1 MISRL
6 VTNNLVVLSF
16 IAISLFSPFRQ
27 NEKEILIPSAT
38 IITLPDK
45 PDYLETESA
54 VRLNKWLRKI
64 YGINTGFEIVKQSA
78 LNDIKGKTIIA
89 IGKTK
94 FSSGKDLLDLPAYSF
109 IINKNGNIVTMQGMN
124 NIATFMATGYFL
136 DHFCGVRF
144 YMPGDLFT
152 SMPQAKKV
160 QLNKNIFIKE
170 IPFTNYVLTTGYQNK
185 EEIYWAHINGLY
197 RKNWQSHQHTMGVRF
212 VNDTIMKKFPE
223 IFPIYN
229 GQKYFPSSK
238 NDQKWQPDFAEPRL
252 VDAAVFSAIQYFKQH
267 PTIDYIAF
275 SVQDSKNYPTEGKM
289 GEFLKSYPNS
299 PEGQRRG
306 YTDAYVAFLNKLAE
320 RLKTEL
326 PKNGI
331 TKPKTIVYISY
342 GKVSDIPTVKLNP
355 SILPI
360 TVLHVAETLMDS
372 VYNEGPQ
379 GKKNHRLSE
388 WAKITTRFG
397 NHDWAEGR
405 GIIYPRI
412 YTSLVS
418 KLARTVKKDKMNFEY
433 AHIEAYPNW
442 AMDGPKYYF
451 MGKIY
456 WNPDVNPD
464 SLLTL
469 FCSDMFGKAKDQ
481 MKAYFLTL
489 EDLNISMNNDPKR
502 NRRIAVYSTQLSL
515 NEKELQMVK
524 KARQLIDEAAK
535 TAETEEQRKRIEIFS
550 NGFKISEYFFDI
562 YNSKNVDENKVSALK
577 NYLKNTV
584 AGNSMML
591 NIATDTNFIKRMD
604 LDINSVIKS
613 KKK

>member
-1 MISRL
+1 MTSRL
-6 VTNNLVVLSF
+6 LINHLAALSF
-16 IAISLFSPFRQ
+16 ITISLFSSFKQ
-27 NEKEILIPSAT
+27 NGKETLIPSAT

-64 YGINTGFEIVKQSA
+64 YGINTGFEIVKQGDLS
-78 LNDIKGKTIIA
+78 NIKEKTVIA

-94 FSSGKDLLDLPAYSF
+94 FSSGKDLQDLPPYSF
-109 IINKNGNIVTMQGMN
+109 IINKNGNIITLQGIN

-152 SMPQAKKV
+152 SMSQTKKV

>member
-6 VTNNLVVLSF
+6 LTNNLAALSF
-16 IAISLFSPFRQ
+16 ITISLFFSFRQ
-27 NEKEILIPSAT
+27 NEKEILIPSST

-64 YGINTGFEIVKQSA
+64 YGINTGFEIVKQGDLS
-78 LNDIKGKTIIA
+78 NIKEKTVIA

-94 FSSGKDLLDLPAYSF
+94 FSSGKDLQDLPPYSF
-109 IINKNGNIVTMQGMN
+109 IINKNGNIITLQGIN

-152 SMPQAKKV
+152 SMSQTKKV

-170 IPFTNYVLTTGYQNK
+170 IPFTNYVLSTGHKNK
-185 EEIYWAHINGLY
+185 EEIYWADINGLL
-197 RKNWQSHQHTMGVRF
+197 RKNWGSHQHSMGDRF
-212 VNDTIMKKFPE
+212 LNDTIIKNYPE
-223 IFPIYN
+223 IFPVYN
-229 GQKYFPSSK
+229 GKKYIPASK
-238 NDQKWQPDFAEPRL
+238 NDQKWQPDFAEPKL
-252 VDAAVFSAIQYFKQH
+252 VDAAVFYAVQYFRQH
-267 PTIDYIAF
+267 PSIDYLSF

-289 GEFLKSYPNS
+289 GEFLKSYPKTI
-299 PEGQRRG
+299 EGQRRG
-306 YTDAYVAFLNKLAE
+306 YTDACVAFLNKLAE

-342 GKVSDIPTVKLNP
+342 GKVSGIPTVKLNP
-355 SILPI
+355 AILPV
-360 TVLHVAETLMDS
+360 TVFHVAETLMDS

-388 WAKITTRFG
+388 WAKVTTRIG
-397 NHDWAEGR
+397 NHDWAEGK

-412 YTSLVS
+412 YTNLVS
-418 KLARTVKKDKMNFEY
+418 KFVRTVKKDKMNFEY
-433 AHIEAYPNW
+433 AHVEAYPNW
-442 AMDGPKYYF
+442 AMDGLKYYF

-469 FCSDMFGKAKDQ
+469 FCSDMFGKAKNQ
-481 MKAYFLTL
+481 MKAYFSTL
-489 EDLNISMNNDPKR
+489 EDLNTSMNNDSSR
-502 NRRIAVYSTQLSL
+502 NRRITLYFSQLLL

-524 KARQLIDEAAK
+524 KARKLINEAAK
-535 TAETEEQRKRIEIFS
+535 IAETEEERKRIEIFS
-550 NGFKISEYFFDI
+550 NGFKIFEYFLDI
-562 YNSKNVDENKVSALK
+562 YNSKNIDENKISALK
-577 NYLKNTV
+577 NYLKNTI

-591 NIATDTNFIKRMD
+591 NIAADTNFIKKMD
-604 LDINSVIKS
+604 VDINSVIKS
-613 KKK
+613 KK